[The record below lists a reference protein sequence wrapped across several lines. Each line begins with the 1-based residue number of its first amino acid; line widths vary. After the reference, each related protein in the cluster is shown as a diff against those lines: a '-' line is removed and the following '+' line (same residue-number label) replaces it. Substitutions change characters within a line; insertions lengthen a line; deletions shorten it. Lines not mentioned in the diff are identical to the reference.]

1 MNSLRCIAIDDE
13 PLALKQMC
21 SYIEKTPF
29 LELVVS
35 CRDAFEAAEK
45 IHLLAP
51 DLLFADINMPGLSGL
66 DLVRS
71 LDRSPFVV
79 FTTAYSQYALEGFRV
94 DAVDYL
100 LKPISYPD
108 FLRAA
113 NKALKLHDADK
124 KFSPEILSGN
134 DEGLFVKSDY
144 RIVRIRFNEIKY
156 IEGMREYVRIH
167 ITEGKPVMTLL
178 SMKALEEK
186 LPPHQFMRVHRS
198 YIVNLNRINIIER
211 NRIVFDKN
219 VYIPISEQYKEA
231 FQQFVERNFL

>member
-1 MNSLRCIAIDDE
+1 MTPLCCIAIDDE

-29 LELVVS
+29 LELAA
-35 CRDAFEAAEK
+35 CCKDAFEAAET
-45 IHLLAP
+45 IHRLTP
-51 DLLFADINMPGLSGL
+51 DLLFVDINMPGLSGL
-66 DLVRS
+66 DLIRS
-71 LDRSPFVV
+71 LDRPPLVV

-113 NKALKLHDADK
+113 NKALKMQDAK
-124 KFSPEILSGN
+124 RLPVETLTGN
-134 DEGLFVKSDY
+134 DEGLFVRSEY

-186 LPPHQFMRVHRS
+186 LPSQQFMRVHRS
-198 YIVNLNRINIIER
+198 YIVNLHRINVIER
-211 NRIVFDKN
+211 NRIVFDKE
-219 VYIPISEQYKEA
+219 VFIPVSEQYKEA
-231 FQQFVERNFL
+231 FQLYVDRNFL